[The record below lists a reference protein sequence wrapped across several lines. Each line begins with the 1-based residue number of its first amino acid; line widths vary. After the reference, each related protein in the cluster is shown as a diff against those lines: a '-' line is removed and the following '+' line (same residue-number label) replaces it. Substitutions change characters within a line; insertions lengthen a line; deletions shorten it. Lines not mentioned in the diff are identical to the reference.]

1 MKRNLGKSNIKVSAI
16 GLGCF
21 PLGGLFYHK
30 GEPWSHGHVDEK
42 VGIEAIK
49 RGLDLGINLFD
60 TSDVYGCGKSEKLLG
75 KAIKDRREE
84 VIIATKFSSVW
95 DMNSGDPKIPCQS
108 TGEKNIT
115 PEYIK
120 KACQESLERLQ
131 TDYIDI
137 YQLHWS
143 SMEVEKA
150 PDVRE
155 VLEELVNEGLI
166 RTFGWS
172 TDSIER
178 AKAFADS
185 KDCSSMQFS
194 INFTRENRPML
205 ELLDEYNLGGL
216 IRTPLGMG
224 ILLGKYNEK
233 SKAAKDHYLQRVD
246 FSSEGYAKTFKAV
259 DKVKELLTNDGR
271 SLAQAALGYILAKH
285 ERIIP
290 IPGFKNVKQVE
301 DNAKA
306 MELGPLS
313 NKLVKQIDEFFS
325 ELRMDMSKAY

>member
-143 SMEVEKA
+143 SMKVEKA

-313 NKLVKQIDEFFS
+313 NKLVEQIDEIFS

>member
-95 DMNSGDPKIPCQS
+95 DMNSGDPKVPCQS

-313 NKLVKQIDEFFS
+313 NKLVEQIDEIFS

>member
-21 PLGGLFYHK
+21 PLGGVFYHK

-42 VGIEAIK
+42 AGIEAIK

-75 KAIKDRREE
+75 KAIKDRRDE
-84 VIIATKFSSVW
+84 VVIATKFSSVW
-95 DMNSGDPKIPCQS
+95 DMNSGDPKAPCQS

-120 KACQESLERLQ
+120 KTCQESLGRLQ

-143 SMEVEKA
+143 SMNVEEA
-150 PDVRE
+150 QGVRD

-185 KDCSSMQFS
+185 KNCSSIQFS
-194 INFTRENRPML
+194 INFARENKPML
-205 ELLDEYNLGGL
+205 ELLDEYSLGGL

-233 SKAAKDHYLQRVD
+233 SKASKDHYLQRMD
-246 FSSEGYAKTFKAV
+246 FSNEGYAKTFKAV
-259 DKVKELLTNDGR
+259 EKVKELFTSDGR
-271 SLAQAALGYILAKH
+271 SLAQAALVYILAKH

-313 NKLVKQIDEFFS
+313 NKLVKQIDEIFS

>member
-1 MKRNLGKSNIKVSAI
+1 MKRILGKSNIKVSAI

-42 VGIEAIK
+42 EGINAIK
-49 RGLDLGINLFD
+49 KALNLGINLFD

-75 KAIKDRREE
+75 EAIKGSREE
-84 VIIATKFSSVW
+84 VVIATKFSSVW
-95 DMNSGDPKIPCQS
+95 DMNSGDPKAPCQS

-120 KACQESLERLQ
+120 KTCKESLERLQ

-143 SMEVEKA
+143 SMKIEEA
-150 PDVRE
+150 PRVRE
-155 VLEELVNEGLI
+155 VLEELVDEGHI

-172 TDSIER
+172 TDSIPR
-178 AKAFADS
+178 AKTFADS
-185 KDCSSMQFS
+185 RNCSSIQFTL
-194 INFTRENRPML
+194 NYTRENKPML
-205 ELLDEYNLGGL
+205 ELLDEYDLGGL

-224 ILLGKYNEK
+224 VLLGKYNEK
-233 SKAAKDHYLQRVD
+233 SKASKDHYLQRVD
-246 FSSEGYAKTFKAV
+246 FSSDGYKKTFKAV
-259 DKVKELLTNDGR
+259 EELKELFSSDGR

-285 ERIIP
+285 ERIVP
-290 IPGFKNVKQVE
+290 IPGFKNIKQVE
-301 DNAKA
+301 DNARA
-306 MELGPLS
+306 MELGPLK
-313 NKLVKQIDEFFS
+313 NKIIQQIDNIFS
-325 ELRMDMSKAY
+325 ELQMDMSKAY

>member
-1 MKRNLGKSNIKVSAI
+1 MKRNLGKSNIKASAI

-30 GEPWSHGHVDEK
+30 GEPWSHGEVNEK
-42 VGIEAIK
+42 EGIEAVK

-60 TSDVYGCGKSEKLLG
+60 TSDVYGCGKSEELLG
-75 KAIKDRREE
+75 KAIKGRRDE
-84 VIIATKFSSVW
+84 VVIATKFSSVW
-95 DMNSGDPKIPCQS
+95 DKNSGDPKAPCQS

-115 PEYIK
+115 PEYIRK
-120 KACQESLERLQ
+120 CCQKSLKRLQ

-143 SMEVEKA
+143 SMNVEEA
-150 PDVRE
+150 PAVRE
-155 VLEELVNEGLI
+155 VLEELVDEGLI

-172 TDSIER
+172 TDSIPR

-185 KDCSSMQFS
+185 KNCSSIQFT
-194 INFTRENRPML
+194 INFTRDNQPMF
-205 ELLDEYNLGGL
+205 ELLDEYDIGGL

-224 ILLGKYNEK
+224 VLLGKYNEK
-233 SKAAKDHYLQRVD
+233 SKASKDHYLQRVD

-259 DKVKELLTNDGR
+259 EELKELFTSDGR

-285 ERIIP
+285 ERIVP
-290 IPGFKNVKQVE
+290 IPGFKTVEQVE

-313 NKLVKQIDEFFS
+313 KKVMSQINDIFS
-325 ELRMDMSKAY
+325 ELRMDMSKV

>member
-1 MKRNLGKSNIKVSAI
+1 MKRNLGKSKIKSSAI

-21 PLGGLFYHK
+21 PLGGRFYHK
-30 GEPWSHGHVDEK
+30 GEPWSHGHIDEK
-42 VGIEAIK
+42 EGIEAIK
-49 RGLDLGINLFD
+49 KGLDLGINLFD

-75 KAIKDRREE
+75 KAIKDRRDE

-95 DMNSGDPKIPCQS
+95 DLNSGDPKSPCQS
-108 TGEKNIT
+108 IGEKNIT

-120 KACQESLERLQ
+120 KTCQESLERLQ

-143 SMEVEKA
+143 SMKVEEA
-150 PDVRE
+150 LGVRD
-155 VLEELVNEGLI
+155 VLEELVDEGLI

-172 TDSIER
+172 TDSVDR

-185 KDCSSMQFS
+185 KNCSSMQFS
-194 INFTRENRPML
+194 INFTRENKPML
-205 ELLDEYNLGGL
+205 ELLDENNLGGL

-224 ILLGKYNEK
+224 ILIGKYNEM
-233 SKAAKDHYLQRVD
+233 SKASKEHYLQRAD

-259 DKVKELLTNDGR
+259 DKVKELFTNDGR

-290 IPGFKNVKQVE
+290 IPGFKNLKQVE

-313 NKLVKQIDEFFS
+313 NKLVKQIDEIFS

>member
-1 MKRNLGKSNIKVSAI
+1 MKRNLGKSNIKASTI

-42 VGIEAIK
+42 TGIEAIK

-75 KAIKDRREE
+75 EAIKGRREE
-84 VIIATKFSSVW
+84 VVIATKFSSVW
-95 DMNSGDPKIPCQS
+95 DINSGDPKCPCQS
-108 TGEKNIT
+108 TGDKNIT
-115 PEYIK
+115 PEYIRK
-120 KACQESLERLQ
+120 TCQESLNRLQ

-143 SMEVEKA
+143 SMKIEEA
-150 PDVRE
+150 PGVRE
-155 VLEELVNEGLI
+155 VLEELVEEGLI

-172 TDSIER
+172 TDSTVR
-178 AKAFADS
+178 AKEFADS
-185 KDCSSMQFS
+185 KNCSSIQFTL
-194 INFTRENRPML
+194 NFTRENKPML
-205 ELLDEYNLGGL
+205 ELLDEFNLGGL

-224 ILLGKYNEK
+224 VLLGKYNEK
-233 SKAAKDHYLQRVD
+233 SKASKDHYLQRMD

-259 DKVKELLTNDGR
+259 DALKELFANDGR
-271 SLAQAALGYILAKH
+271 SLAQVALCYLLAKH
-285 ERIIP
+285 ERVVP
-290 IPGFKNVKQVE
+290 IPGFKTVKQVE

-313 NKLVKQIDEFFS
+313 NKHVKQVDEIFS
-325 ELRMDMSKAY
+325 ELQMDMSKAY

>member
-30 GEPWSHGHVDEK
+30 GEPWSHGHVDETG
-42 VGIEAIK
+42 GIEAIK

-313 NKLVKQIDEFFS
+313 NKLVEQIDEIFS